1 LKRSETA
8 ETISQNHKQIER
20 LMPNIPSE
28 TPETTAI
35 TEGGL
40 SAPPWSFRFTPFLG
54 GETVKRETEMAPQ
67 HERRQEAQV
76 SAGGRD
82 WSREQEG
89 WENRRTCNY
98 IFLWKSCKLEI
109 LNCPVAENPH
119 AADKSAFRGDVS

>member
-20 LMPNIPSE
+20 LMPKIPSE
-28 TPETTAI
+28 TLETTAI

-54 GETVKRETEMAPQ
+54 GETVKRETEMAAQ

-76 SAGGRD
+76 KRCWPGLVTRARGLG
-82 WSREQEG
+82 
-89 WENRRTCNY
+89 
-98 IFLWKSCKLEI
+98 KSSHAQLHFPVEI
-109 LNCPVAENPH
+109 
-119 AADKSAFRGDVS
+119 S